1 MNEQTLKLIDS
12 LSQKLGTTS
21 EYLWGILTKQARI
34 DSIISI
40 GYIILIAGI
49 GYGLWNV
56 HTKLLKKIPSQNKYE
71 YSSNSYDKH
80 DTVTVIMIIV
90 ANVWFIVAI
99 IGLCCIGNV
108 FTGFYNPEYWA
119 LDKVLSSLKPLK

>member
-21 EYLWGILTKQARI
+21 EYLWGILIKQARI
-34 DSIISI
+34 DSIIGI
-40 GYIILIAGI
+40 GYIILVAGI

-56 HTKLLKKIPSQNKYE
+56 HTKLLKKIPSQNEYE
-71 YSSNSYDKH
+71 YSSNSYDKY
-80 DTVTVIMIIV
+80 DTVPVIMIIV
-90 ANVWFIVAI
+90 AIIWFVLAI
-99 IGLCCIGNV
+99 IGFCYIGNV

-119 LDKVLSSLKPLK
+119 LDKILSSLKPLK